1 MWSEQTWL
9 LIVPTWI
16 AIVAGGIVFALIEK
30 RKREKK

>member
-16 AIVAGGIVFALIEK
+16 AVIVVGIIVAIAEQH
-30 RKREKK
+30 RKKK

>member
-16 AIVAGGIVFALIEK
+16 AIVACGVIFAVIEK
-30 RKREKK
+30 RNREKK